1 MGGYSTAQIGERLG
15 MSERTVRMH
24 ISDMLEKTGFKN
36 RLQLAVRARGDGLII
51 NDGNVDLTDK

>member
-1 MGGYSTAQIGERLG
+1 